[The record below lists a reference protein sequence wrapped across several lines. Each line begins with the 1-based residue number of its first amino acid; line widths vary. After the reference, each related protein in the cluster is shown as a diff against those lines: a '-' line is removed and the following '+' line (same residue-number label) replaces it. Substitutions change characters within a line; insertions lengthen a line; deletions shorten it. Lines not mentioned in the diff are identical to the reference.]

1 MSKSEQMI
9 QNEIYSNNTTILDKY
24 ECISLGATTINNLMK
39 SSIIKEY
46 SVNKQ
51 VGIKKP
57 DVLIIDSEKNV
68 IIYVEQKRPS
78 KLKSEKDINDAIKQE
93 LFVAKAI
100 NAKIYVVSDGSSYIW
115 INPKTGNPIVDENG
129 NRINFEI
136 KPKENGKEVAK
147 LINDILLSIND
158 KSDQIL
164 KKEFLDPTD
173 LAVKINRKLVNLTF

>member
-1 MSKSEQMI
+1 
-9 QNEIYSNNTTILDKY
+9 
-24 ECISLGATTINNLMK
+24 MK
-39 SSIIKEY
+39 NI
-46 SVNKQ
+46 
-51 VGIKKP
+51 
-57 DVLIIDSEKNV
+57 

-136 KPKENGKEVAK
+136 KPKENGKQVAK

-164 KKEFLDPTD
+164 KRIPRSD
-173 LAVKINRKLVNLTF
+173 